1 VEDLSVKANDLLND
15 HEVGR
20 IYALINDKNKK
31 YLEVREEVRQL
42 HLEIR
47 RVENRFNDIIYHLE
61 KKIGNN
67 GT

>member
-1 VEDLSVKANDLLND
+1 MEDLSVKANDLLND

>member
-1 VEDLSVKANDLLND
+1 MGNDLLND

-47 RVENRFNDIIYHLE
+47 RVENRFNDIIHSLE
-61 KKIGNN
+61 KKIGKN